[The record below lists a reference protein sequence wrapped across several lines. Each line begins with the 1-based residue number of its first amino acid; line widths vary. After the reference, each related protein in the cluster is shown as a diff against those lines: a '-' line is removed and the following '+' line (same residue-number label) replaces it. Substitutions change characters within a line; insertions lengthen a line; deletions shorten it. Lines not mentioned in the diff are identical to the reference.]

1 MYSFEPT
8 EEQQMLVEAVG
19 KYASNDLRTAA
30 REAEEGGELPKKLI
44 GKGWEIGL
52 LQASIPEAY
61 GGFGE
66 RSAVTGVL
74 ALEEMA
80 FGDLAGTLAVMT
92 PSLFATPLLLAGSE
106 EQKQTYLSRVIEGD
120 WNPYTAA
127 LIEYTFDFDPNSL
140 KTTATRDGEEYILRG
155 EKAFVPFAKDAEAV
169 LVYADLDGQTQG
181 FLVEKGTQGLTVSEE
196 REKLMS
202 LNALPLYRVKLEE
215 VRIPVANRLGGAAG
229 HDFEPILAAMRLAT
243 AAAAVGVANAAFE
256 YSMNYAREREAFGVK
271 VAQKQAIAFMLAEMR
286 TEIEASRLLAWEAA
300 WKLDTGKEDACTE
313 SYLAWVGAADMAMAV
328 TDRAVQILGGHGYI
342 REHPVEMWMR
352 NGRGFAMFTGLA
364 IV

>member
-19 KYASNDLRTAA
+19 KYASNDLRPAA
-30 REAEEGGELPKKLI
+30 HEAEESRELPKKLVS
-44 GKGWEIGL
+44 KGWEIGL
-52 LQASIPEAY
+52 LQASTPEAY
-61 GGFGE
+61 SGFGE

-74 ALEEMA
+74 AIEQMA

-92 PSLFATPLLLAGSE
+92 PSLFAIPILLAGSE
-106 EQKQTYLSRVIEGD
+106 EQKQNFLPKVVEGE
-120 WNPYTAA
+120 WSPYTAA
-127 LIEYTFDFDPNSL
+127 LIEYTFDFDPNGL
-140 KTTATRDGEEYILRG
+140 NTMATARGDHFILNG
-155 EKAFVPFAKDAEAV
+155 EKAFVPFAKDAEAI
-169 LVYADLDGQTQG
+169 LVYADLDGKPQG
-181 FLVEKGTQGLTVSEE
+181 FIIPKGTKGLTISDE

-202 LNALPLYRVKLEE
+202 LNALPLYRVRLDSL
-215 VRIPVANRLGGAAG
+215 RIPASARLGGAAG
-229 HDFEPILAAMRLAT
+229 HDFEPILASMRIAT
-243 AAAAVGVANAAFE
+243 AATAVGVANAAFE
-256 YSMNYAREREAFGVK
+256 YSRDYAKEREVFGVK

-286 TEIEASRLLAWEAA
+286 TEIEASQLLTWEAA
-300 WKLDTGKEDACTE
+300 WKIDQGKDDAFSE
-313 SYLAWVGAADMAMAV
+313 AYLAATGAADMVMMV